1 MTLNK
6 YEVIYIL
13 KPDVTERVN
22 LALVNQYKALIKK
35 NGGQNILVQ
44 HRGRRHLSYNI
55 FHYYDGIYVQV
66 NYDGNGSLVRTMEK
80 HMQFNEHILR
90 YLTVKQDV

>member
-1 MTLNK
+1 MSLNK

-13 KPDVTERVN
+13 KPDVTESVN
-22 LALVNQYKALIKK
+22 LALVNQYKVLIKK

-55 FHYYDGIYVQV
+55 SHYYDGIYVQV
-66 NYDGNGSLVRTMEK
+66 NYEGDGYLIKIIEK
-80 HMQFNEHILR
+80 SMSFNENILR
-90 YLTVKQDV
+90 YLTVKK